1 MHKTISLLFLIILT
15 SSLGG
20 CGFSVDQ
27 FWKEPRELLVDR
39 VEDARDAQ
47 QETVEEFQTTMEKF
61 KNVTSFDG
69 GDLEKQFNTLNSAF
83 ERSEKAAINISNRV
97 DKVEYA
103 SEALL
108 KEWREELEQY
118 HDESLRQ
125 RSQQQYDET
134 SLQSEKLIV
143 AMRRA
148 EVKTKPVLDV
158 FRDQVLFMKHNLNMQ
173 AITSLDSQ
181 TAEIETNVAG
191 LIQEMEISIAEANQ
205 FIEAMDLAK

>member
-1 MHKTISLLFLIILT
+1 MTKKILLVFIFILSYALT
-15 SSLGG
+15 G
-20 CGFSVDQ
+20 CDVSIDQ

-39 VEDARDAQ
+39 VETARDAQ
-47 QETVEEFQTTMEKF
+47 QDTVEEFQTTMEKF
-61 KNVTSFDG
+61 KSVTSFDG

-97 DKVEYA
+97 DKVEQA
-103 SEALL
+103 AAALL
-108 KEWREELEQY
+108 EEWREELEQY

-125 RSQQQYDET
+125 RSERQYQQT
-134 SLQSEKLIV
+134 SLQSERLIV
-143 AMRRA
+143 AMRKA

-205 FIEAMDLAK
+205 FIEAMNIAE

>member
-1 MHKTISLLFLIILT
+1 
-15 SSLGG
+15 LGG

-61 KNVTSFDG
+61 KSVTNFDG

-97 DKVEYA
+97 DKVEQA

-108 KEWREELEQY
+108 KEWREELQQY

-125 RSQQQYDET
+125 RSQRQYDET
-134 SLQSEKLIV
+134 SVQSEKLIV

-205 FIEAMDLAK
+205 FIEAMDFTE

>member
-1 MHKTISLLFLIILT
+1 MHKTIPLLIILILI

-61 KNVTSFDG
+61 KSVTNFDG

-97 DKVEYA
+97 DKVEQA

-108 KEWREELEQY
+108 KEWREELQQY

-125 RSQQQYDET
+125 RSQRQYDET
-134 SLQSEKLIV
+134 SVQSEKLIV

-191 LIQEMEISIAEANQ
+191 LIQEMETSIAEANQ
-205 FIEAMDLAK
+205 FIEAMDFTE

>member
-1 MHKTISLLFLIILT
+1 VHKTIPLLIILILI

-61 KNVTSFDG
+61 KSVTNFDG

-97 DKVEYA
+97 DKVEQA

-108 KEWREELEQY
+108 KEWREELQQY

-125 RSQQQYDET
+125 RSQRQYDET
-134 SLQSEKLIV
+134 SVQSEKLIV

-191 LIQEMEISIAEANQ
+191 LIQEMETSIAEANQ
-205 FIEAMDLAK
+205 FIEAMDFTE

>member
-1 MHKTISLLFLIILT
+1 MKKAIPLLFFVIFAVALT
-15 SSLGG
+15 G

-27 FWKEPRELLVDR
+27 FWKEPRELLIDR

-61 KNVTSFDG
+61 KGVTHFEG
-69 GDLEKQFNTLNSAF
+69 GDLEQQFNTLNSAF
-83 ERSEKAAINISNRV
+83 QRSEKAAINISNRI
-97 DKVEYA
+97 DKVEQA
-103 SEALL
+103 TDALL
-108 KEWREELEQY
+108 EEWRTELEQY

-125 RSQQQYDET
+125 RSEQQYTET
-134 SLQSEKLIV
+134 SFQSEKLIV

-173 AITSLDSQ
+173 AITSLDAQ

-191 LIQEMEISIAEANQ
+191 LIREMEISIAEANQ
-205 FIEAMDLAK
+205 FIEAMDVTL

>member
-1 MHKTISLLFLIILT
+1 M
-15 SSLGG
+15 GG

-61 KNVTSFDG
+61 KSVTNFDG

-97 DKVEYA
+97 DKVEQA

-108 KEWREELEQY
+108 KEWREELQQY

-125 RSQQQYDET
+125 RSQRQYDET
-134 SLQSEKLIV
+134 SVQSEKLIV

-205 FIEAMDLAK
+205 FIEAMDFTE

>member
-1 MHKTISLLFLIILT
+1 MHKTIPLLIILILI

-61 KNVTSFDG
+61 KSVTNFDG

-97 DKVEYA
+97 DKVEQA

-108 KEWREELEQY
+108 KEWREELQQY

-125 RSQQQYDET
+125 RSQRQYDET
-134 SLQSEKLIV
+134 SVQSEKLIV

-205 FIEAMDLAK
+205 FIEAMDFTE

>member
-1 MHKTISLLFLIILT
+1 VHKTIPLLIILILI

-61 KNVTSFDG
+61 KSVTNFDG

-97 DKVEYA
+97 DKVEQA

-108 KEWREELEQY
+108 KEWREELQQY

-125 RSQQQYDET
+125 RSQRQYDET
-134 SLQSEKLIV
+134 SVQSEKLIV

-205 FIEAMDLAK
+205 FIEAMDFTE